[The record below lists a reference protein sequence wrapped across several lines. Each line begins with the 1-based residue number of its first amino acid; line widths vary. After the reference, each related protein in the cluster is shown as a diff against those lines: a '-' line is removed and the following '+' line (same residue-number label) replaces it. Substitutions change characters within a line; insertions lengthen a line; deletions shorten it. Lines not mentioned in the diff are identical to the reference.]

1 MQNSEVGVRALSERY
16 DINQRRWAK
25 WKKRTLSAVCR
36 AKSLLI
42 AEQPKAKSCKARQQ
56 QAAWRPSE
64 GVRSCSSNWHCKA

>member
-1 MQNSEVGVRALSERY
+1 MRALSERY

-42 AEQPKAKSCKARQQ
+42 AEQPKAKSCKARRQ
-56 QAAWRPSE
+56 QAA
-64 GVRSCSSNWHCKA
+64 